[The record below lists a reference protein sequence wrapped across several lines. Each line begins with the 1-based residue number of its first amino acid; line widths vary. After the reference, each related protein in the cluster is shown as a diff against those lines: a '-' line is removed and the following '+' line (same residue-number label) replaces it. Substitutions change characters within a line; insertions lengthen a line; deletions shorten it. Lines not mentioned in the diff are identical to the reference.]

1 MRKLRPLPESLS
13 LKVVYI
19 KWDEEEDLPVRKSFA
34 EKSREYE
41 LDLSEEIKVTCPVTI
56 LHGVRDESVPYQ
68 VIQYH

>member
-1 MRKLRPLPESLS
+1 MRNLHPLPKSLS

-41 LDLSEEIKVTCPVTI
+41 LDLSEEIMVTCPVTI

>member
-1 MRKLRPLPESLS
+1 MPESLS

-19 KWDEEEDLPVRKSFA
+19 KWDEEEELPVRKSFA

-41 LDLSEEIKVTCPVTI
+41 LDLSEEIMVTCPVTI